1 MAMKPNQI
9 AQLAQRAAGK
19 TAATGQP
26 ASTVTAPMFRQLSAG
41 QKAVETKR
49 ANGQLPAAA
58 GQPAGQPESL
68 PLALVVTEAASGLS
82 VALAADQP
90 GQGLPDSLQWTLRAT
105 LVEGSLA
112 GHDSVILPVAGE
124 FRAAD
129 LAAMS
134 ALLSSVQSALD
145 QDRAES
151 QDDSFPRVVTLLAGK
166 FNCRRINLTSHDGAT
181 REIGRNQSYIEL
193 FRMVESFMARQS
205 AKQSAA

>member
-19 TAATGQP
+19 PAATRQP
-26 ASTVTAPMFRQLSAG
+26 ASTVTAPVFRQLSAG

-49 ANGQLPAAA
+49 ANGQLPSA

-68 PLALVVTEAASGLS
+68 PLALTVTEADSGLS
-82 VALAADQP
+82 VALVADQP
-90 GQGLPDSLQWTLRAT
+90 GQTLPDSLQWTLRAS
-105 LVEGSLA
+105 LADGGILA
-112 GHDSVILPVAGE
+112 GHDSVILPVAGD
-124 FRAAD
+124 FGAAD

-166 FNCRRINLTSHDGAT
+166 FNCRRINLTSHDGT
-181 REIGRNQSYIEL
+181 SREIGRNQSYIEL